1 MDEDSS
7 STLQYELAAAGDYSV
22 QYVVQF
28 RERLHGDGMVWCNFK
43 PMCKIL
49 VGAIGTAAGWLGYR
63 D

>member
-28 RERLHGDGMVWCNFK
+28 RERLDGDGMVWYNFE
-43 PMCKIL
+43 PS
-49 VGAIGTAAGWLGYR
+49 V
-63 D
+63 